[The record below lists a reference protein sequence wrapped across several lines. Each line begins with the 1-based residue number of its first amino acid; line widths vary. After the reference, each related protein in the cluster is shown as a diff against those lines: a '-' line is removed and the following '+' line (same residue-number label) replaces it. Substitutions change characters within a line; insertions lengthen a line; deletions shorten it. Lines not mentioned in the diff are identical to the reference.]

1 MGAKHVLKKNYDDD
15 PRFMVAE
22 VQAFLIDLQIDTP
35 LDRNYDTPIY
45 NAESGARTMEFF
57 NKNIKLYNERFQLY
71 IDGIT
76 DPKMKQESLQKLSTY
91 CLACANH
98 DLAI

>member
-1 MGAKHVLKKNYDDD
+1 
-15 PRFMVAE
+15 
-22 VQAFLIDLQIDTP
+22 
-35 LDRNYDTPIY
+35 
-45 NAESGARTMEFF
+45 MEFF

>member
-1 MGAKHVLKKNYDDD
+1 MGAAHVLKKNYDDD
-15 PRFMVAE
+15 PRFMLAE

-35 LDRNYDTPIY
+35 LDREYHTSIY
-45 NAESGARTMEFF
+45 SAEKGARKMEFF

-76 DPKMKQESLQKLSTY
+76 DPKLK
-91 CLACANH
+91 
-98 DLAI
+98 